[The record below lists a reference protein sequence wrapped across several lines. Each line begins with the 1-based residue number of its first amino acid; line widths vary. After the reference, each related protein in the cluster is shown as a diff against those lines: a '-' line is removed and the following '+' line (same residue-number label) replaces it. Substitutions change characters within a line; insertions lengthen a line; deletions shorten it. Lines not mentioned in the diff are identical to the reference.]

1 MCVIFALYS
10 KKKRRIKEL
19 QERKRERQRETEGGK
34 EVVMKDVTSALQL
47 YRDCLRLVAYVAKQN
62 GGDRRI
68 MQEQVRAAFR
78 KNKGSV

>member
-1 MCVIFALYS
+1 MLCTQRRRGEIRSF
-10 KKKRRIKEL
+10 KK
-19 QERKRERQRETEGGK
+19 ERKREREREGGK

>member
-1 MCVIFALYS
+1 
-10 KKKRRIKEL
+10 
-19 QERKRERQRETEGGK
+19 
-34 EVVMKDVTSALQL
+34 MKDVTSALQL

-78 KNKGSV
+78 KNKGNRREREREREKYGGLVE